1 MHLDDCYYVG
11 TIGKA
16 HGILG
21 EVKVLL
27 DVDEPKE
34 YTEMESVY
42 LLRRK
47 KLTPFFIESIRVN
60 GPQHLL
66 VRFRNVH
73 GREEAEQLQG
83 SDIYLPLDLL
93 PDLEPGQFYYHDVIG
108 YQVVDKVLG
117 PLGKV
122 SYFHEMP
129 QNDLLV
135 MDYKSAEV
143 LIPVSWDVVLEADH
157 ENKQVL
163 THLPD
168 GLIEVYT
175 G

>member
-27 DVDEPKE
+27 DVDEPQE

-47 KLTPFFIESIRVN
+47 KLTPFFIDAIRVN

-66 VRFRNVH
+66 VKFRGIH
-73 GREEAEQLQG
+73 SRDEAEAISG

-93 PDLEPGQFYYHDVIG
+93 PDLEDGQFYYHDVIG
-108 YQVVDKVLG
+108 YQVVDNVLG
-117 PLGKV
+117 PLGEVK
-122 SYFHEMP
+122 YFHEMA

-135 MDYKSAEV
+135 MSYKDVEV
-143 LIPVSWDVVLEADH
+143 LIPVSWDVVLKADH
-157 ENKQVL
+157 EKKQVI
-163 THLPD
+163 TQLPE